1 MDAEPSICNVDVV
14 LFDFGGVLADEGF
27 ANGLKAI
34 ARRHGLDE
42 TEFINLAR
50 DLIHRTGYIT
60 GRGREPAYWQAI
72 RSATG
77 ITGDDATLRNEILS
91 RFTPR
96 AWMLNIVRKLRTAG
110 VRVVILSDQTNWLD
124 ELNDLH
130 RFFKHFNIVYNS
142 YHIARARPTPR
153 ISRTPSQISAPP
165 RTACSS
171 STTTKATV
179 KGPAWQASTPS
190 VSPAASNSW
199 KNSPDTARGDWTE

>member
-142 YHIARARPTPR
+142 YHIGKSKADPTHFSDTVSNLRAAPDRMLFIDDDEGHCERARLAGINAIRFTGR
-153 ISRTPSQISAPP
+153 EQFLEELSRYCP
-165 RTACSS
+165 
-171 STTTKATV
+171 
-179 KGPAWQASTPS
+179 
-190 VSPAASNSW
+190 
-199 KNSPDTARGDWTE
+199 GDWTE